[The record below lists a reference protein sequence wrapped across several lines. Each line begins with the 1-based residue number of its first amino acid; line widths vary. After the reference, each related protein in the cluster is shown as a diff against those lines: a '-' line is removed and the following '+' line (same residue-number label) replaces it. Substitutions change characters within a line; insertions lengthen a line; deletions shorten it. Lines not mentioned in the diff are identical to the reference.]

1 MAAML
6 GVLIGIAVVVSL
18 LVLLIDRSA
27 GPLRTVLT
35 ILVAFGG
42 AWAMNHFAF
51 VLQQFVIGG
60 VLIVPAILGALVFA
74 FLFRHFTHGIGGTKR
89 VQ

>member
-1 MAAML
+1 MAAMI

-18 LVLLIDRSA
+18 VVLLIDRHA
-27 GPLRTVLT
+27 GPIRT
-35 ILVAFGG
+35 ILTLAAAFGG

-51 VLQQFVIGG
+51 WLEKLVLAN
-60 VLIVPAILGALVFA
+60 VLVVPAILGALVAA
-74 FLFRHFTHGIGGTKR
+74 FLFRHLTRGIGGKKR